1 MNKRYQDLFQAI
13 ARNGALNA
21 EKAIEVLEANN
32 EKARERNILLDM
44 RDKYN
49 ELEDKII
56 NGNELNFADYI
67 QLYAGAMVSRN
78 IFEKNIASLT
88 KVLQEYDDNLIPKLK
103 SVALEMNKDKWQELI
118 EDYFN

>member
-1 MNKRYQDLFQAI
+1 MNKQYQDLFQAI

-32 EKARERNILLDM
+32 EKSKEINILLDM

-49 ELEDKII
+49 ELEDKIT
-56 NGNELNFADYI
+56 NGDELNFADYI
-67 QLYAGAMVSRN
+67 QLYAGAMVTRN

-88 KVLQEYDDNLIPKLK
+88 KVLQEYDNNLIPKLK
-103 SVALEMNKDKWQELI
+103 SVALEMDKDKRQELI

>member
-1 MNKRYQDLFQAI
+1 MNKQYQDLFQAI

-32 EKARERNILLDM
+32 EKAKERNILLDM

-56 NGNELNFADYI
+56 NGEELEFADYI
-67 QLYAGAMVSRN
+67 QLYAGAIVSRN
-78 IFEKNIASLT
+78 IFEKNITSLT
-88 KVLQEYDDNLIPKLK
+88 KVIKEYDDNLIPKLK
-103 SVALEMNKDKWQELI
+103 SVALEMDKDKRQELV

>member
-49 ELEDKII
+49 ELEDKIVK
-56 NGNELNFADYI
+56 GDELKFADYI

-78 IFEKNIASLT
+78 ILEKNIASST
-88 KVLQEYDDNLIPKLK
+88 RVLQEYDDNLIPKLK
-103 SVALEMNKDKWQELI
+103 SVALEMDKDKWQELV

>member
-49 ELEDKII
+49 ELEDKIV
-56 NGNELNFADYI
+56 NGDELKFADYI

-78 IFEKNIASLT
+78 VLEKNITSLT

-103 SVALEMNKDKWQELI
+103 SVALEMDKDKWQELI

>member
-49 ELEDKII
+49 ELEDKIV
-56 NGNELNFADYI
+56 NGDELKFADYI

-78 IFEKNIASLT
+78 LLEKNITSLT
-88 KVLQEYDDNLIPKLK
+88 KALQEYDDNLIPKLK

>member
-1 MNKRYQDLFQAI
+1 MNKRYQDLFQVI

-49 ELEDKII
+49 ELEDKIV
-56 NGNELNFADYI
+56 NGNELKFADYI

-78 IFEKNIASLT
+78 LLEKNIASLT

>member
-49 ELEDKII
+49 ELEDKIV
-56 NGNELNFADYI
+56 NGNELKFADYI

-78 IFEKNIASLT
+78 LLEKNIASLT

-103 SVALEMNKDKWQELI
+103 SVALEMDKDKWQELI

>member
-1 MNKRYQDLFQAI
+1 MNKQYQDLFQAI

-32 EKARERNILLDM
+32 EKAKERNILLDM

-56 NGNELNFADYI
+56 NGEELEFADYI
-67 QLYAGAMVSRN
+67 QLYAGAIVSRN
-78 IFEKNIASLT
+78 IFEKNINSLI
-88 KVLQEYDDNLIPKLK
+88 KVIKEYDDNLIPKLK
-103 SVALEMNKDKWQELI
+103 SVALEMDKDKRQELV